1 MTFAEMNKLGHEL
14 GCRVMTHIDDKGN
27 FLFRISYDSICC
39 VSDHNFLIYK
49 FIDKTIKYTE
59 NFLIKE
65 KTPDSLD
72 YTITEHDFRLAVTSL
87 IIARKEYNEY
97 MKLKKANEDFE

>member
-14 GCRVMTHIDDKGN
+14 GCRVMTHIDDRGN

-49 FIDKTIKYTE
+49 FIGNTITYTD
-59 NFLIKE
+59 NKPIKE
-65 KTPDSLD
+65 KTLDSLD
-72 YTITEHDFRLAVTSL
+72 YTITEKDFRLAVTSL

-97 MKLKKANEDFE
+97 IKLKQANEDFE